1 MWHVYNMLNLDK
13 NLVKIY
19 MILFHKR
26 NLQIVT
32 CFVGSV
38 RMYTTCDKIQSNVVL
53 TKIQI
58 EACRGEGTN
67 YTDSDGTYVTS
78 ESVV

>member
-1 MWHVYNMLNLDK
+1 MLNFDK

-53 TKIQI
+53 IKIQI
-58 EACRGEGTN
+58 EACHGKGTN

-78 ESVV
+78 VV